1 MELTQ
6 QLTQLKQDQKRAILT
21 MVNRSLPRDLRID
34 IEELN
39 KLIEVNKDEYALYIR
54 NELSNGR
61 MNSTELIAEKTLEL
75 LKRSEARSSSK
86 SSSKSRSKSKSPLGS
101 GSRKGG
107 RKSKKSR
114 TTKRRR

>member
-6 QLTQLKQDQKRAILT
+6 QLAQLKPHQKQAILT
-21 MVNRSLPRDLRID
+21 MVNRSLPRERRID
-34 IEELN
+34 IKELN
-39 KLIEVNKDEYALYIR
+39 ELIKVNMDEYALYIR

-61 MNSTELIAEKTLEL
+61 MNSSELIAEKTLEL
-75 LKRSEARSSSK
+75 LPGSAARSSSK